1 MEDIKRVKLSE
12 IVELITKGTTPT
24 TLGYEFQDE
33 GVNFLKI
40 ECFDENGGFIESKV
54 AHISEECHK
63 KMKRSQ
69 LKNGDILFSIAGA
82 IGRVAIVTEEMLPAN
97 INQAL
102 AIIRISDEQVYLP
115 YIKLILT
122 SPIVI
127 EQFERKKQGVAQLN
141 LSLKDINEISIPLP
155 SKDKQIE
162 LAELFDKV
170 VGVISKRNKELSA
183 LDDLIKARFVE
194 MFGDPVSNP
203 YGYDKVALSD
213 LADIK
218 IGPFGSL
225 LHKEDYIDGGHPLL
239 NPSHIVDGKVS
250 PDDKL
255 TISDEKYE
263 ELSAYQLKTGD
274 VVMGRRG
281 EMGRCAVVPEDGFLC
296 GTGSMLIRTKGEVT
310 ADYIQKI
317 ISFPS
322 FKKTIEDMAVGQ
334 TMPNLNVPIVSGFQ
348 IIKPPME
355 VQDRY
360 YAFAEQV
367 DKSKV
372 KVQKALDETQKLFDS
387 LMQQYFG

>member
-1 MEDIKRVKLSE
+1 MVFIAGVTYMRVKLEDVCERGSSNIKQSDIIKMSGNYPIYGASGLAGKVNFYHQEQPYVAVVKDGAGIGRTTLNPAKSSVIGTMQYLIPKKNVLPEYLFYAVSYMHLEKYYTGATIPHIYFKDYKNEEFNLDNIEKQLE
-12 IVELITKGTTPT
+12 IIDVLGRCKKVIEARKQELVEL
-24 TLGYEFQDE
+24 D
-33 GVNFLKI
+33 
-40 ECFDENGGFIESKV
+40 S
-54 AHISEECHK
+54 
-63 KMKRSQ
+63 
-69 LKNGDILFSIAGA
+69 
-82 IGRVAIVTEEMLPAN
+82 
-97 INQAL
+97 
-102 AIIRISDEQVYLP
+102 
-115 YIKLILT
+115 LT
-122 SPIVI
+122 
-127 EQFERKKQGVAQLN
+127 
-141 LSLKDINEISIPLP
+141 
-155 SKDKQIE
+155 
-162 LAELFDKV
+162 
-170 VGVISKRNKELSA
+170 
-183 LDDLIKARFVE
+183 KARFVE

-367 DKSKV
+367 NKSKV
-372 KVQKALDETQKLFDS
+372 KVQKALDETRKLFDS

>member
-1 MEDIKRVKLSE
+1 MFRYRNWEDGSNKAVMGKTLNKATLADIEIEIGSIEEQKEAVHVLDKVMNILS
-12 IVELITKGTTPT
+12 
-24 TLGYEFQDE
+24 D
-33 GVNFLKI
+33 
-40 ECFDENGGFIESKV
+40 
-54 AHISEECHK
+54 
-63 KMKRSQ
+63 
-69 LKNGDILFSIAGA
+69 
-82 IGRVAIVTEEMLPAN
+82 
-97 INQAL
+97 
-102 AIIRISDEQVYLP
+102 
-115 YIKLILT
+115 
-122 SPIVI
+122 
-127 EQFERKKQGVAQLN
+127 RKKE
-141 LSLKDINEISIPLP
+141 SLLLD
-155 SKDKQIE
+155 E
-162 LAELFDKV
+162 LV
-170 VGVISKRNKELSA
+170 
-183 LDDLIKARFVE
+183 KARFVE

-225 LHKEDYIDGGHPLL
+225 LHKEDYIEGGHPLL

-334 TMPNLNVPIVSGFQ
+334 TMPNLNVPIVSAFQ

-367 DKSKV
+367 DKSKLLWP
-372 KVQKALDETQKLFDS
+372 KVSTIYRLNTS
-387 LMQQYFG
+387 

>member
-1 MEDIKRVKLSE
+1 MKYKLKELFNLQMGKTPSRNNTEYWNTTDYKWISIADLSKTEKYISETKEYISQNAIKESGIRIIPKNTVIMSFKLSIGKTAITTENMYSNEAIMAFIDKRVIEILPEYIYYMFRYRNWEDGSNKAVMGKTLNKATLADIEIEIGSIEEQKEAVHVLDKVMNILS
-12 IVELITKGTTPT
+12 
-24 TLGYEFQDE
+24 D
-33 GVNFLKI
+33 
-40 ECFDENGGFIESKV
+40 
-54 AHISEECHK
+54 
-63 KMKRSQ
+63 
-69 LKNGDILFSIAGA
+69 
-82 IGRVAIVTEEMLPAN
+82 
-97 INQAL
+97 
-102 AIIRISDEQVYLP
+102 
-115 YIKLILT
+115 
-122 SPIVI
+122 
-127 EQFERKKQGVAQLN
+127 RKKE
-141 LSLKDINEISIPLP
+141 SLLLD
-155 SKDKQIE
+155 E
-162 LAELFDKV
+162 LV
-170 VGVISKRNKELSA
+170 
-183 LDDLIKARFVE
+183 KARFVE

-225 LHKEDYIDGGHPLL
+225 LHKEDYIEGGHPLL

-334 TMPNLNVPIVSGFQ
+334 TMPNLNVPIVSAFQ

-367 DKSKV
+367 DKSKLLWP
-372 KVQKALDETQKLFDS
+372 KVSTIYRLNTS
-387 LMQQYFG
+387 